1 MAPPRKRR
9 RAPTNPIEAANRKSD
24 ADFIRDHLQPSP
36 EWTNWTH
43 PKSGTSYTLSLK
55 SPAQLAQSELKACFD
70 LIDYTS
76 GADYRASK
84 DGWRP
89 AHKMREMKS
98 EGLRYI
104 LVKKSGSSSA
114 PDAATAGNDESEV
127 CGNAAED
134 KICGFTSL
142 MPTFE
147 EGEAVVY
154 CYEIHLLEE
163 LRGTG
168 VGRTLMDYLVKVAE
182 SIPIIEK
189 VMLTCFIANA
199 DARAFYEKL
208 GFEIDA
214 LSPVERKLRFGKV
227 FVPDYVIMSKRV
239 RDKKKGEGK
248 EDLDEGGAVNEDA

>member
-24 ADFIRDHLQPSP
+24 ADFVRDHLQPSP

-43 PKSGTSYTLSLK
+43 PKSGTLYTLSLK
-55 SPAQLAQSELKACFD
+55 SPSQLSQGELQACFH

-89 AHKMREMKS
+89 GHKMREMKS

-104 LVKKSGSSSA
+104 IVKKSDASI
-114 PDAATAGNDESEV
+114 PDKATASSDESEV
-127 CGNAAED
+127 VRKAVED

-168 VGRTLMDYLVKVAE
+168 VGRTLMDFLVKVAE

-189 VMLTCFIANA
+189 VMLTCFISNA

-239 RDKKKGEGK
+239 RDKRKGEGK
-248 EDLDEGGAVNEDA
+248 EDLDEVGEVNEEA

>member
-24 ADFIRDHLQPSP
+24 ADFVRDHLQPSP
-36 EWTNWTH
+36 EWTKWTH

-55 SPAQLAQSELKACFD
+55 SPSQLSQGELQACFD

-89 AHKMREMKS
+89 SHKMKEMKS
-98 EGLRYI
+98 EGLRYV
-104 LVKKSGSSSA
+104 LVA
-114 PDAATAGNDESEV
+114 D
-127 CGNAAED
+127 D

-168 VGRTLMDYLVKVAE
+168 VGRTLMDYLVKVAK

-239 RDKKKGEGK
+239 RDKRKDEGR
-248 EDLDEGGAVNEDA
+248 EDLDKGGVVDNEA

>member
-9 RAPTNPIEAANRKSD
+9 RAPTNPVEAANRKSD
-24 ADFIRDHLQPSP
+24 ADFVRDHLQTSP
-36 EWTNWTH
+36 EWTKWTH

-55 SPAQLAQSELKACFD
+55 SPSQLSQGELQACFD

-89 AHKMREMKS
+89 SHKMKEMKS
-98 EGLRYI
+98 EGLRYV
-104 LVKKSGSSSA
+104 LVKKSDVSVPESSA
-114 PDAATAGNDESEV
+114 AGKDESEE
-127 CGNAAED
+127 AADD
-134 KICGFTSL
+134 KICGFMSL

-168 VGRTLMDYLVKVAE
+168 VGRTLMDYLTKVAK
-182 SIPIIEK
+182 SIPTIEK

-239 RDKKKGEGK
+239 RDKRKDVDK
-248 EDLDEGGAVNEDA
+248 GGAVDNEA

>member
-24 ADFIRDHLQPSP
+24 ADFVRDHLQPSP

-43 PKSGTSYTLSLK
+43 PKSGTPYTLSLK
-55 SPAQLAQSELKACFD
+55 SPSQLSRSELQACFN

-89 AHKMREMKS
+89 GHKMREMKS

-104 LVKKSGSSSA
+104 LVKKSDVSLPG
-114 PDAATAGNDESEV
+114 AAAAGNDKSEEGEEV
-127 CGNAAED
+127 AEE

-182 SIPIIEK
+182 SIPKIEK

-199 DARAFYEKL
+199 GARAFYEKL

-239 RDKKKGEGK
+239 RDKSKGEVREGV
-248 EDLDEGGAVNEDA
+248 DEVGAVNEEA

>member
-1 MAPPRKRR
+1 MK
-9 RAPTNPIEAANRKSD
+9 
-24 ADFIRDHLQPSP
+24 
-36 EWTNWTH
+36 
-43 PKSGTSYTLSLK
+43 
-55 SPAQLAQSELKACFD
+55 
-70 LIDYTS
+70 
-76 GADYRASK
+76 
-84 DGWRP
+84 
-89 AHKMREMKS
+89 EMKS
-98 EGLRYI
+98 EGLRYV
-104 LVKKSGSSSA
+104 LVKKSDVSVPESSA
-114 PDAATAGNDESEV
+114 AGKDAGEEGGEV
-127 CGNAAED
+127 ADD

-168 VGRTLMDYLVKVAE
+168 VGRTLMDYLVKVAK

-239 RDKKKGEGK
+239 RDKRKDEGR
-248 EDLDEGGAVNEDA
+248 EDLDKGGVVDNEA